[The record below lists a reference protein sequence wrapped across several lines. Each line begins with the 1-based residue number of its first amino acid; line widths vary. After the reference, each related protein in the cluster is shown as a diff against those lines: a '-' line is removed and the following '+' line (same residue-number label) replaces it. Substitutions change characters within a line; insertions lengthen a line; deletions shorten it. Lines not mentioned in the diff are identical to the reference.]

1 MVTQADVERVQEEIK
16 PQMMVMIIIHLALM
30 LGAAAYAVFVLVTT
44 GGRDIADDV
53 QPFNTMLALIVVV
66 ALCAVMSFVI
76 PSILLATLKRNVTWK
91 DDPANPIPG
100 NPSQPPSPDLTIAD
114 TPAKAI
120 MGATMTSRI
129 CGLALLEGPMFLC
142 SFLAS
147 KYSLWWL
154 AGSATLFLLMAIRFP
169 LSRPLAEWITDEEKQ
184 LLESRRVPP
193 SIRLP

>member
-30 LGAAAYAVFVLVTT
+30 LGAGAYAVFVLVTT
-44 GGRDIADDV
+44 LGRDKAAEI
-53 QPFNTMLALIVVV
+53 QPFNTMLALMAVV

-76 PSILLATLKRNVTWK
+76 PSILLASLKRNVTWK
-91 DDPANPIPG
+91 NDPANPIPG
-100 NPSQPPSPDLTIAD
+100 NPSQPPSTDVTIAD

-129 CGLALLEGPMFLC
+129 FGLALLEGPMFLC

-147 KYSLWWL
+147 KYSPWWL
-154 AGSATLFLLMAIRFP
+154 VGSAVLFMLMAIRFP
-169 LSRPLAEWITDEEKQ
+169 LSRPLAEWIADKEEQ
-184 LLESRRVPP
+184 LTAGRR
-193 SIRLP
+193 SDSSA